1 MMNYTDKLQHWF
13 RRNFDGLWLS
23 ASFRRLWLSLTV
35 TSFGAQ
41 ITNLALPLT
50 AALLLNATPMQM
62 GILVALET
70 LPFALFSLHAGVLLD
85 RVRKLPVIIAADVG
99 RGISLLAIP
108 VTAWFGVL
116 SMEILFAVGFLCG
129 MQNVVG
135 GAAYQVLLAQ
145 MAGRKRLV
153 EANAKVTLGET
164 SAALIGPGIA
174 GGLIHVLTA
183 PFAIALD
190 AMTFFA
196 SALMLRRIKAPNDVA
211 RDGVNGGV
219 WREIGEGLKLVW
231 GNRTLWGLA
240 WLAGIW
246 QFLHHMQVA
255 VLILFATRELGLSAG
270 AIGLAFV
277 FGGAGCVL
285 ASASAERLSARFG
298 IGPVIV
304 HGLILSAFGWQA
316 YGLIGGPPWLAGLL
330 LGMAM
335 LVFDFGA
342 ILYAINYLSLRQA
355 ITPDRLLGRMTA
367 TMRFVT
373 VASAPIGSLVGG
385 ALASQIGLRSTL
397 LVVGVLGL
405 LLSAAAVLWSPV
417 RRHRALP
424 DPLID

>member
-1 MMNYTDKLQHWF
+1 MMNDTDKLQHWF

-99 RGISLLAIP
+99 RGIALLAIP
-108 VTAWFGVL
+108 VAAWFGVL

-211 RDGVNGGV
+211 RDGANGGV

-385 ALASQIGLRSTL
+385 ALASEIGLRSTL

>member
-1 MMNYTDKLQHWF
+1 MNDTDKLQHWF

-99 RGISLLAIP
+99 RGIALLAIP
-108 VTAWFGVL
+108 VAAWFGVL

-385 ALASQIGLRSTL
+385 ALASEIGLRSTL